1 MSTNSLMKTYHLSI
15 VLLFSI
21 VFFINLD
28 AQEDSD
34 YGLLWKIES
43 EKMTEPS
50 YLFGTMHVQDERAFN
65 FSDSVMINL
74 ERCDQFAME
83 LHPDSMMA
91 AIYDKIFDPDTTNY
105 FKEYMSEEEY
115 KMFLEKFSKDK
126 GYNFEDIENKN
137 PITVKALTKR
147 KSSYG
152 SDRSTFVDMHLC
164 GVAKTYGKSIHGLE
178 NTDNQLL
185 NLKESALQQI
195 RTYLYMDS
203 LDMKPYEEKLADT
216 YKEGDIKEMEDM
228 MGRMVLE
235 NPHFVKRNTDMVN
248 SMIMLM
254 DKAPTFSAVGA
265 AHLVGDKS
273 VIAMLEE
280 KGYKVSKVVATFTG
294 VADTYDID
302 PAMFPWQ
309 PFINEDAGVMLDFPA
324 FSKYIKQ
331 SFEHPDN
338 ASLDSTDIHMWLCS
352 DLTNM
357 TNYLFAYNNYPSGY
371 YIDDIQESFDAAIEE
386 ILLTSERLSPTTT
399 IYKNGVEGRQIDINV
414 RNTTY
419 ARLHLFIRGN
429 RVYKFLVQNLNQG
442 EERIPENKFLT
453 NVQFLPYKVSEPVL
467 NSEGS
472 ELFDFME
479 FSDSVIE
486 PDTVIDHS
494 VFTENNVS
502 YYSVNPS
509 TGGLYSVISEKMIKY
524 YRGESRDSFFNFLAN
539 SLISWTDTII
549 HSEPIMSN
557 DYQAREYVIRSKEQ
571 AAYRR
576 FRINLVGEQLIVHTA
591 YADSIEL
598 WGPMADKFFDGVKL
612 KKTVSDFDLVGSKAK
627 LILSD
632 ILSEDTIVYQ
642 QAFGALD
649 NYYYFTEKDMPDLL
663 EATTYH
669 YPRDTGNSEVV
680 KALLNEIVLL
690 KDSTQV
696 EFLAD
701 LYNNNEATSEA
712 KCDLLY
718 SLLSL
723 GDTSAFLN
731 LFFEDT
737 PQDLSRS
744 YYLMSP
750 FTDSIDIAIQYYDQL
765 LPLLSNDSYRDE
777 ILSLSYTMLEG
788 ENSTLS
794 AKELV
799 NKNYQKLIAY
809 RTEDLEEYKE
819 ESQKEDAYFWPSK
832 IQYYLYLSQYSQDAN
847 LEPFLDEVITVDT
860 SGTYITSLS
869 VASRFANDLTVDQ
882 SVLDTLLSLD
892 YYVYDIVSYANKFGK
907 VKALPDSLQEESTQ
921 VFYKAKSFLYEDD
934 VDPENFKF
942 LGTTVI
948 DKTQYYVYNFSDEYY
963 YGDGDNNQILV
974 VGGSGD
980 KKSFSLEE
988 SKSYYFEVDKED
1000 TKRWKEKVKENI
1012 SDFQQYAY

>member
-1 MSTNSLMKTYHLSI
+1 MKAYHLSF
-15 VLLFSI
+15 VLLFCI
-21 VFFINLD
+21 GFFTNLN

-74 ERCDQFAME
+74 ERCEQFAME

-91 AIYDKIFDPDTTNY
+91 AIYDKMFDPDTTNY

-115 KMFLEKFSKDK
+115 EMFLEKFSKDK

-137 PITVKALTKR
+137 PMTIKALTKR
-147 KSSYG
+147 KSSYNSERG
-152 SDRSTFVDMHLC
+152 TFVDMHLC

-185 NLKESALQQI
+185 NLKESALQQV
-195 RTYLYMDS
+195 RMYLYMDS
-203 LDMKPYEEKLADT
+203 LDMKPYEEKLANT
-216 YKEGDIKEMEDM
+216 YSEGDMKEMEKM
-228 MGRMVLE
+228 MGRRVLE

-248 SMIMLM
+248 NMIELM

-265 AHLVGDKS
+265 AHLVGEKS
-273 VIAMLEE
+273 VIALLEE
-280 KGYKVSKVVATFTG
+280 KGYTVSVVEATFTG
-294 VADTYDID
+294 VADTYAID

-324 FSKYIKQ
+324 FTKYIKQ
-331 SFEHPDN
+331 SFEHPDD

-371 YIDDIQESFDAAIEE
+371 YIDNIQESFDAAIDEL
-386 ILLTSERLSPTTT
+386 LLTSERLSPTIT
-399 IYKNGVEGRQIDINV
+399 IYKNGVEGRQIDLNV

-419 ARLHLFIRGN
+419 ARLQLFIRGN

-442 EERIPENKFLT
+442 EKRIPENKFLS
-453 NVQFLPYKVSEPVL
+453 NVQFLPYKVSEPML
-467 NSEGS
+467 NSVGS

-486 PDTVIDHS
+486 PDTAIDYS
-494 VFTENNVS
+494 SFTENNVS
-502 YYSVNPS
+502 YYSINPS
-509 TGGLYSVISEKMIKY
+509 TGGLYSVISEKMMKY
-524 YRGESRDSFFNFLAN
+524 YRAESRDSFFNFLAN
-539 SLISWTDTII
+539 SLISWTDTIV
-549 HSEPIMSN
+549 HSEPVMSN
-557 DYQAREYVIRSKEQ
+557 DYQAIEYVAKSKEQ
-571 AAYRR
+571 SAYRR
-576 FRINLVGEQLIVHTA
+576 FRINLVGDQLIVHTA

-632 ILSEDTIVYQ
+632 ILSEDTIAYQ

-649 NYYYFTEKDMPDLL
+649 NYYYFTKEDMPDLL
-663 EATTYH
+663 EAATYH
-669 YPRDTGNSEVV
+669 YPRDTGNSGVV
-680 KALLNEIVLL
+680 KALLTEIGLL
-690 KDSTQV
+690 EDSTQV
-696 EFLAD
+696 EFLVD
-701 LYNNNEATSEA
+701 LYKNNEATSEA

-718 SLLSL
+718 TVLTL
-723 GDTSAFLN
+723 GDTTEFLN

-737 PQDLSRS
+737 PQELSRS
-744 YYLMSP
+744 YFLMSP
-750 FTDSIDIAIQYYDQL
+750 FTDSLEIAIQYYDQL

-777 ILSLSYTMLEG
+777 ILSLSYTMLDG

-794 AKELV
+794 AKEMIK
-799 NKNYQKLIAY
+799 KNYQKLIAH
-809 RTEDLEEYKE
+809 RTEDVEEYKE

-832 IQYYLYLSQYSQDAN
+832 IQYYLYLSQHSPDAN
-847 LEPFLDEVITVDT
+847 LESFLDEVITVDT

-869 VASRFANDLTVDQ
+869 VASRFANDLAVDQ
-882 SVLDTLLSLD
+882 NILDTLLSLD
-892 YYVYDIVSYANKFGK
+892 YYVYDIVSYANKFDK
-907 VKALPDSLQEESTQ
+907 IKTLPDSLQDKTTQ

-934 VDPENFKF
+934 AEPVNFKF
-942 LGTTVI
+942 LGTTEV
-948 DKTQYYVYNFSDEYY
+948 DKVQYYVYNFSDEYY
-963 YGDGDNNQILV
+963 YGDGDNNQILL
-974 VGGSGD
+974 VGGAGN

-988 SKSYYFEVDKED
+988 AKSYYFEIGKED

-1012 SDFQQYAY
+1012 SDFQKYAY